1 MKNCIVLCAED
12 YESLMNKMNAD
23 INKCRAMP
31 CSRIGRLNLVDTS
44 VFFKLMYRFNT
55 IPVNVLSRVFCRYRH
70 YSKIYMISQRTRI
83 AKTVLKKN
91 NKVEQIKSTLF
102 QDLLYTYINQDSSFG
117 ERVDK

>member
-1 MKNCIVLCAED
+1 
-12 YESLMNKMNAD
+12 
-23 INKCRAMP
+23 
-31 CSRIGRLNLVDTS
+31 
-44 VFFKLMYRFNT
+44 
-55 IPVNVLSRVFCRYRH
+55 
-70 YSKIYMISQRTRI
+70 MISQRTRI